1 MLARTNSEKLQDKKE
16 GEVLGDL
23 WRSAPSEVLGDFVT
37 RIPRCDAVKEAH
49 MREMTAARMAKV
61 RYKNDAERKAFDM
74 ERKASAETKR
84 KADVEAFRKEV
95 NDVEGTESAGSKT
108 RKKSSKR

>member
-23 WRSAPSEVLGDFVT
+23 CRSAPSEVLGDFVT
-37 RIPRCDAVKEAH
+37 RIPRCDADKEAR

-61 RYKNDAERKAFDM
+61 RYKNDNERKASDM

-84 KADVEAFRKEV
+84 KVEMEALRRAESRMELE
-95 NDVEGTESAGSKT
+95 NAGIGGT
-108 RKKSSKR
+108 